1 MNLASSFETFLQDI
15 RPTATQRQAMR
26 RAHRALRE
34 RLLADPQINTR
45 IISTFLQGSYRRA
58 TAIRNAAGQ
67 QSDVD
72 VVVVTSIP
80 RTTEASDAQAL
91 FYGFVERHYPDKWRP
106 QGRSIG
112 ITLSDVEL
120 DLVITSAPSETQ
132 TEAVKAAG
140 ALDYSD
146 FMAQNE
152 ERAYSG
158 LDLSSTLLMEAKQ
171 AQWKLEPLYIPNRDL
186 GSWDPTH
193 PLAQIAWT
201 QEMNGLTQGHYVNV
215 IKALKW
221 WRRNHPVLTG
231 HPKGYPL
238 EHLIGQCCP
247 PNITSVAEGIRL
259 SLAKMVSDYGAVA
272 QAGCVPV
279 LPDHGVPNHNVLGR
293 VTVPEFQLFMVE
305 VAKAAV
311 IAADACSA
319 QTPKA
324 SADKWRELLGTR
336 FPESTS
342 TVAAGLLSSSAV
354 TASTTGFPDTG
365 IKPGGPKRYA

>member
-1 MNLASSFETFLQDI
+1 VNLPSSFETFLQEI
-15 RPTATQRQAMR
+15 RPTATQRKAMR

-34 RLLADPQINTR
+34 RLLADPE
-45 IISTFLQGSYRRA
+45 ISRWIVATFLQGSYRRA
-58 TAIRNAAGQ
+58 TAIRNAAEQ

-80 RTTEASDAQAL
+80 RSTPARDAQAS
-91 FYGFVERHYPDKWRP
+91 FYDFVERHYSGKWRP

-132 TEAVKAAG
+132 AKNVKAAG
-140 ALDYSD
+140 ALDYND
-146 FMAQNE
+146 FMALDE

-158 LDLSSTLLMEAKQ
+158 LDLSSALLFEAKQ

-215 IKALKW
+215 VKALKW
-221 WRRNHPVLTG
+221 WRRNHAVLTG

-247 PNITSVAEGIRL
+247 SNITSVAQGITL
-259 SLAKMVSDYGAVA
+259 TLQKMVADYGPLASI
-272 QAGCVPV
+272 GIVPF
-279 LPDHGVPNHNVLGR
+279 LKDHGVPSHNVLGR
-293 VTVPEFQLFMVE
+293 VSVHEFQLFMIE
-305 VAKAAV
+305 VAKASL
-311 IAADACSA
+311 IATEAFNA

-324 SADKWRELLGTR
+324 SADKWRITDC
-336 FPESTS
+336 P
-342 TVAAGLLSSSAV
+342 
-354 TASTTGFPDTG
+354 
-365 IKPGGPKRYA
+365 

>member
-1 MNLASSFETFLQDI
+1 VNLPSSFETFLQEI
-15 RPTATQRQAMR
+15 RPTATQRKAMR

-34 RLLADPQINTR
+34 RLLADPE
-45 IISTFLQGSYRRA
+45 ISRWIVATFLQGSYRRA
-58 TAIRNAAGQ
+58 TAIRNAAEQ

-80 RTTEASDAQAL
+80 RSTPARDAQAS
-91 FYGFVERHYPDKWRP
+91 FYDFVERHYSGKWRP

-132 TEAVKAAG
+132 AKNVKAAG
-140 ALDYSD
+140 ALDYND
-146 FMAQNE
+146 FMALDE

-158 LDLSSTLLMEAKQ
+158 LDLSSALLFEAKQ

-215 IKALKW
+215 VKALKW
-221 WRRNHPVLTG
+221 WRRNHAVLTG

-247 PNITSVAEGIRL
+247 SNITSVAQGITL
-259 SLAKMVSDYGAVA
+259 TLQKMVADYGPLASI
-272 QAGCVPV
+272 GIVPF
-279 LPDHGVPNHNVLGR
+279 LKDHGVPSHNVLGR
-293 VTVPEFQLFMVE
+293 VSVHEFQLFMIE
-305 VAKAAV
+305 VAKASL
-311 IAADACSA
+311 IATEAFNA

-342 TVAAGLLSSSAV
+342 TVAAALLSSSAAV
-354 TASTTGFPDTG
+354 ITPISFPNAE
-365 IKPGGPKRYA
+365 IKPGGPKGYA

>member
-1 MNLASSFETFLQDI
+1 MNLPSSFETFLQDI
-15 RPTATQRQAMR
+15 RPTATQRKAMR

-34 RLLADPQINTR
+34 RLLADPQISKL

-72 VVVVTSIP
+72 VVAVTTIP
-80 RTTEASDAQAL
+80 RSTKASDAQAR
-91 FYGFVERHYPDKWRP
+91 FYDFVERHYPDKWRP

-132 TEAVKAAG
+132 ANDVKAAG

-146 FMAQNE
+146 FMALDE

-158 LDLSSTLLMEAKQ
+158 LDLSSTLLFEAKQ

-201 QEMNGLTQGHYVNV
+201 QEMNALTQGHYVNV
-215 IKALKW
+215 VKALKW

-247 PNITSVAEGIRL
+247 TNITSVAQGITL
-259 SLAKMVSDYGAVA
+259 TLGKMVTDYGSLAR
-272 QAGCVPV
+272 AGIVPV
-279 LPDHGVPNHNVLGR
+279 LSDHGVTSHNVLGR
-293 VTVPEFQLFMVE
+293 VSVPEFQLFMIE
-305 VAKAAV
+305 VAKASV
-311 IAADACSA
+311 IAAEAFNA

-336 FPESTS
+336 FPESSATA
-342 TVAAGLLSSSAV
+342 TAGLLSSSAAV
-354 TASTTGFPDTG
+354 ITPIGFPNTE
-365 IKPGGPKRYA
+365 IKPGGPKGYA

>member
-1 MNLASSFETFLQDI
+1 MNLPSSFETFLQDI
-15 RPTATQRQAMR
+15 RPTATQRKAMR

-34 RLLADPQINTR
+34 RLLADPQISR
-45 IISTFLQGSYRRA
+45 LIVATFLQGSYRRA

-72 VVVVTSIP
+72 VVVVSTIP
-80 RTTEASDAQAL
+80 RSTKASDAQAL
-91 FYGFVERHYPDKWRP
+91 FYDFVKRHYPDKWRQ

-132 TEAVKAAG
+132 AKYVKAAG

-146 FMAQNE
+146 FMALDE
-152 ERAYSG
+152 ERVYSG
-158 LDLSSTLLMEAKQ
+158 LDLSSTLLFEAKQ

-201 QEMNGLTQGHYVNV
+201 QEMNALTQGHYVNV
-215 IKALKW
+215 VKALKW

-247 PNITSVAEGIRL
+247 PNITSVAQGIAL
-259 SLAKMVSDYGAVA
+259 SLGKMVADYGYLARTGV
-272 QAGCVPV
+272 VPV
-279 LPDHGVPNHNVLGR
+279 LSDHGVPSHNVLGR
-293 VTVPEFQLFMVE
+293 VTVPEFQLFMIE

-311 IAADACSA
+311 IAADACNA

-324 SADKWRELLGTR
+324 SADKWRELLGR
-336 FPESTS
+336 QFPESTS
-342 TVAAGLLSSSAV
+342 TSTSLQSSSTVAALS
-354 TASTTGFPDTG
+354 FPQQE
-365 IKPGGPKRYA
+365 IRPGGPKGFA